1 MANEITDEMR
11 SFLYRGLRSLKSED
25 ECDKFI
31 DDLCTKTEKN
41 DLILR
46 FWAASMIKDGVKYNE
61 IRKETG
67 LSTATLTRINTCLK
81 YGNGGYYTVLRNI
94 GKM

>member
-11 SFLYRGLRSLKSED
+11 SFLYRGLISLKTED

-41 DLILR
+41 DLI
-46 FWAASMIKDGVKYNE
+46 FMH
-61 IRKETG
+61 
-67 LSTATLTRINTCLK
+67 
-81 YGNGGYYTVLRNI
+81 
-94 GKM
+94 

>member
-11 SFLYRGLRSLKSED
+11 GFLYRGLISLKSED

-67 LSTATLTRINTCLK
+67 LSTATLTRINTSLK

>member
-1 MANEITDEMR
+1 MANEITNEMK
-11 SFLYRGLRSLKSED
+11 SFLYRGLISLKTEE

-31 DDLCTKTEKN
+31 DKKKKKTEKN

-46 FWAASMIKDGVKYNE
+46 FWAASMIKDGIKYNE

>member
-11 SFLYRGLRSLKSED
+11 SFLYRGLISLKTED

-67 LSTATLTRINTCLK
+67 LSTATLEMVVTIQF
-81 YGNGGYYTVLRNI
+81 
-94 GKM
+94 